1 MKYQRQV
8 FYSFHYKQDSRRA
21 AQIRNIGAIEGNAP
35 VSDNDWE
42 EVKKGGDET
51 IRRWIDSNMRYRS
64 CLIVLVGEHTSKRRW
79 VDYEIRKAWEKGM
92 GVFGIYIHR
101 IKDPL
106 ICLRG
111 FSGYSNMGENPF
123 DKIFFKDGR
132 SLSSVVPCYRPNPSD
147 AYNDIAEHLEEWVEK
162 AIKARG

>member
-1 MKYQRQV
+1 MKRQV
-8 FYSFHYKQDSRRA
+8 FYSFHYKQDSRRV
-21 AQIRNIGAIEGNAP
+21 AQIRNIGVIEGNTS

-42 EVKKGGDET
+42 EVKKGGDEA
-51 IRRWIDSNMRYRS
+51 IRRWIDSNMQYRS

-106 ICLRG
+106 LCQQG

-123 DKIFFKDGR
+123 DKISFKNGNP
-132 SLSSVVPCYRPNPSD
+132 LSSVVPCYNPDPND
-147 AYNDIAEHLEEWVEK
+147 AYNDIGGHLEEWVEK